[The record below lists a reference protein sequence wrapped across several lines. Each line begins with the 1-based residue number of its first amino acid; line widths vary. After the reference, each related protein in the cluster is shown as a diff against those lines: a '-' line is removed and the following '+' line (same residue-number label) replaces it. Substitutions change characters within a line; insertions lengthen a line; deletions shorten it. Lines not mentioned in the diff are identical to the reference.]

1 MTRPV
6 RSKALVYSG
15 QSGRLELMELVI
27 PLLSAGQALVRVD
40 GCTLC
45 GSDLH
50 SLHGRRQVPLPSIL
64 GHEIV
69 GTIVEMSDRF
79 PRSDLQ
85 NESLHVGDQVTWA
98 IVANCGHC
106 FYCRRGLEQKC
117 ENACKYGHMG
127 FDSGHVLSGGLAEYC
142 VLASGTKVIKLPLG
156 VPLEVITPASCATAT
171 VMAAFDVLP
180 QPPIEESHIAIIGA
194 GMLGLT
200 ACTIAKMRGWKK
212 VVAIDPILE
221 KREMALRF
229 GATESMSPEQWSADF
244 SVNQLYGCDA
254 VIELSGAHSMIV
266 PGLESLRMGGQ
277 LVLVGAVFPVPP
289 ISLLPE
295 RIVRRQ
301 LTLRGVHNYRS
312 EHLRMAVEF
321 LTSFGSGF
329 PFADLVS
336 SWHGLSQVESLVQHG
351 LPANVVRVGVKPFA

>member
-27 PLLSAGQALVRVD
+27 PQLSAGQALVRVD

-50 SLHGRRQVPLPSIL
+50 SLHGRRQVPIPTIL

-69 GTIVEMSDRF
+69 GTIVEMGDRF

-171 VMAAFDVLP
+171 AMAAFDVLP

-200 ACTIAKMRGWKK
+200 ACAVAKMRGWKR

-221 KREMALRF
+221 KRDMALRF

-244 SVNQLYGCDA
+244 SVVN
-254 VIELSGAHSMIV
+254 SMV
-266 PGLESLRMGGQ
+266 
-277 LVLVGAVFPVPP
+277 AT
-289 ISLLPE
+289 LL
-295 RIVRRQ
+295 
-301 LTLRGVHNYRS
+301 
-312 EHLRMAVEF
+312 
-321 LTSFGSGF
+321 
-329 PFADLVS
+329 
-336 SWHGLSQVESLVQHG
+336 
-351 LPANVVRVGVKPFA
+351 